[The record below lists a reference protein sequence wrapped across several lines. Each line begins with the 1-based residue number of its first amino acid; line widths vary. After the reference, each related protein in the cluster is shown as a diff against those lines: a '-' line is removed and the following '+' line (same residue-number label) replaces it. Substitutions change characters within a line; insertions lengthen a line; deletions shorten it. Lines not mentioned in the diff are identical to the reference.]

1 MMLRPAMSE
10 RSERLSSD
18 RRSGEPSAA
27 RPTDR
32 HWHRVV
38 IALSLAVA
46 ACAGRNP
53 PPMRPPGPGAV
64 AGLVRAA
71 DTGGGVEGAR
81 VVLRRPGSL
90 APVQGVSD
98 ASGAYYI
105 AGLPPGRY
113 VLTAYVQELEIGAQA
128 VDISHDKITALDFA
142 VGFRDAAAIELN
154 APSGLPLWRYRPVG
168 ADPRSGVIEGTVADL
183 RRERMP
189 DTVVSVARSGGV
201 NAELVISDER
211 GRYHVA
217 GLEPGMYTVTA
228 TYSLLTRAQVEVH
241 RRVQVEAG
249 EVVVVPLWL
258 ETDPLRRE
266 N

>member
-1 MMLRPAMSE
+1 MMLRSHMF
-10 RSERLSSD
+10 
-18 RRSGEPSAA
+18 
-27 RPTDR
+27 
-32 HWHRVV
+32 WHRV
-38 IALSLAVA
+38 ILATAVA
-46 ACAGRNP
+46 LGAGACAGRP
-53 PPMRPPGPGAV
+53 APPMRVPGPGAV

-71 DTGGGVEGAR
+71 DTGGGVDGAR

-113 VLTAYVQELEIGAQA
+113 VLTAYVDEYEIGVQT
-128 VDISHDKITALDFA
+128 VDIRHDTITALDFA
-142 VGFRDAAAIELN
+142 IGAREAGQIELN

-183 RRERMP
+183 RRARMP
-189 DTVVSVARSGGV
+189 DAVVSIARTGGV
-201 NAELVISDER
+201 FAELVISDER
-211 GRYHVA
+211 GRYQVS
-217 GLEPGMYTVTA
+217 GLEPGLYTVTA
-228 TYSLLTRAQVEVH
+228 SYSLLTRAQVEVH

-258 ETDPLRRE
+258 ETDPLE
-266 N
+266 AN